1 MVEALICSKNWLI
14 SEDDEE
20 PISITQYMDEVQAF
34 EESEEVAPGTLY
46 IFIMS
51 KYVLYLSI
59 SLIKLIIYYFR

>member
-1 MVEALICSKNWLI
+1 MVEALICLKNWLI

-34 EESEEVAPGTLY
+34 EESEEVALGSLY